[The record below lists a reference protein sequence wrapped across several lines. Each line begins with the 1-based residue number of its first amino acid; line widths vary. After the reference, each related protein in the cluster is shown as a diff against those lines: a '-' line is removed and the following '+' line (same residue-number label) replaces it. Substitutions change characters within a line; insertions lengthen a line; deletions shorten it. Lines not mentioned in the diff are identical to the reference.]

1 MVSLNLETLSNH
13 ILTHIP
19 IITWLPK
26 YNVRQQLLQDV
37 IAGLVVLV
45 MAIPQSVAYA
55 HLAELPSVF
64 GMYSCIIPPLI
75 YSCLGSSKELS
86 VGPVAMIS
94 MLTGSAIR
102 GANGVSPYTQDAAN
116 FALVVG
122 CMSGLFGLAF
132 NLLGLSKL
140 TSYVNHC
147 VIGGFTAAASIL
159 IMMSQLGTAFN
170 VSPVST
176 GNSMIDLLSNLVSAL
191 KAQATVYSV
200 YILLLTIGTT
210 STLFW
215 LRHQKYFTIPVWFP
229 VQFIVLVISILLSY
243 GLDFNHKLKAQ
254 IVGPMPDG
262 LPPFSFPKLDD
273 YIKDA
278 WVPALLIS
286 IIGFMEGYSV
296 GMRVAARAKYSLQIS
311 RELTALSSANVVGS
325 FFSAFPVTGSF
336 SRTALNADLGASSQ
350 IAGVVVS
357 AGMIF
362 ALTVLNRYDALYYL
376 PKFVL
381 TSIIVFAVSKL
392 IDFHEAVVYWKVD
405 KIDFSV
411 WVVSFLA
418 TLLFGVDIGLGVAFG
433 YSLLSITYRTTR
445 TSVRTTLIASDTV
458 VCKFGGSL
466 YFTNLESI
474 TFDISEQL
482 QGIVVRQ
489 ADPSNLLSIT
499 EPYVWNV
506 VFDMSCVVDMD
517 AMFASHFLP
526 MVKTVIGVMTAA
538 VASISP
544 RLTVRVFLTHL
555 QENAY
560 DRLQATNFFEKMHAE
575 VGQVGAENHKKNNIQ
590 RSTVEGEEERI
601 HGEDDTSRMMHTIQ
615 IADTVEAVVWR
626 MQELTV

>member
-64 GMYSCIIPPLI
+64 GMYSCVVPPLI

-102 GANGVSPYTQDAAN
+102 GASGVSPYTQDAAN
-116 FALVVG
+116 FALAVG

-140 TSYVNHC
+140 TSYINHC

-210 STLFW
+210 TTLFW

-229 VQFIVLVISILLSY
+229 VQFVVLLIAILLSY

-262 LPPFSFPKLDD
+262 LPPFSFPKLSD

-278 WVPALLIS
+278 W
-286 IIGFMEGYSV
+286 
-296 GMRVAARAKYSLQIS
+296 
-311 RELTALSSANVVGS
+311 
-325 FFSAFPVTGSF
+325 
-336 SRTALNADLGASSQ
+336 
-350 IAGVVVS
+350 
-357 AGMIF
+357 
-362 ALTVLNRYDALYYL
+362 
-376 PKFVL
+376 
-381 TSIIVFAVSKL
+381 
-392 IDFHEAVVYWKVD
+392 
-405 KIDFSV
+405 
-411 WVVSFLA
+411 
-418 TLLFGVDIGLGVAFG
+418 
-433 YSLLSITYRTTR
+433 
-445 TSVRTTLIASDTV
+445 
-458 VCKFGGSL
+458 
-466 YFTNLESI
+466 
-474 TFDISEQL
+474 
-482 QGIVVRQ
+482 
-489 ADPSNLLSIT
+489 
-499 EPYVWNV
+499 
-506 VFDMSCVVDMD
+506 
-517 AMFASHFLP
+517 
-526 MVKTVIGVMTAA
+526 
-538 VASISP
+538 
-544 RLTVRVFLTHL
+544 
-555 QENAY
+555 
-560 DRLQATNFFEKMHAE
+560 
-575 VGQVGAENHKKNNIQ
+575 
-590 RSTVEGEEERI
+590 
-601 HGEDDTSRMMHTIQ
+601 
-615 IADTVEAVVWR
+615 
-626 MQELTV
+626 